1 MMNRR
6 NMTIA
11 LVVAIG
17 LAIYYAS
24 KAMKAD
30 DANGSSK

>member
-1 MMNRR
+1 MNRR
-6 NMTIA
+6 NMTIL

>member
-1 MMNRR
+1 MNRR

-11 LVVAIG
+11 LVIAVG

-24 KAMKAD
+24 KAMKAGD
-30 DANGSSK
+30 ENGSSK